1 MGKRR
6 GIGGW
11 RRKEKRRKKK
21 KTEKKKGPI
30 YRGAEEKT
38 SPSVQERLP
47 VLEEV
52 INHVLEVKHTLMCL
66 AKLGYRRKLRSEL
79 NILILFPKASSCL

>member
-21 KTEKKKGPI
+21 KTEKKKAPI

-38 SPSVQERLP
+38 
-47 VLEEV
+47 
-52 INHVLEVKHTLMCL
+52 
-66 AKLGYRRKLRSEL
+66 
-79 NILILFPKASSCL
+79 